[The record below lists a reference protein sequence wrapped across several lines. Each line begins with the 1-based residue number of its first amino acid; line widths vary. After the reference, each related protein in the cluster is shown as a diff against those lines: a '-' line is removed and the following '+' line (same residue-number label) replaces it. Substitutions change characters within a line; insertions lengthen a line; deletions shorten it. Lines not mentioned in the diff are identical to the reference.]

1 MATFNPIKTH
11 PTVPIIHQS
20 EAAECGLACLAMVA
34 TYYGYETDI
43 RNLRSRF
50 LVSLKGTTL
59 KGLMDIAGKL
69 GLSSRP
75 VRLELDN
82 LSDLSTP
89 AILHWGLNHFVVLVK
104 TSRNYAVLRDPARG
118 SVKLPMDE
126 VSKFFTGIALELRPT
141 PLFEEKK
148 DITPVRI
155 TDFWQRIR
163 GLKGSLIKVFV
174 LSLML
179 QLIALVMPLFQ
190 QLVVDDAITKQD
202 VDFLMVLALGFAIL
216 GIINLVIGWLRSYLV
231 LYFSTTLN
239 FQMKLNLFRH
249 VLRLPIDFFEKRHM
263 GDITSRFGSINP
275 IANLFTS
282 GFIAIVLDGIMAIGT
297 VIMAFTYSVKLT
309 AIVFLFL
316 LINFFIQLMTMPYL
330 KRKNEEILHLS
341 AKVETNFLESL
352 RAVRAVKL
360 FNQESTRESQ
370 WQNLTIDSLNARVTL
385 SKFTINLGVLTG
397 ALGVFQSILIMYLSA
412 MMVIEGQLTL
422 GMLFAYQAY
431 SSQFSSRLGALISQ
445 FFAFRLLKVHLT
457 RLADIVHTPAEFDD
471 SVSENTSTN
480 YSGDKGLQ
488 GDLRLKNI
496 SFRYGEQEG
505 WILRNADA
513 QIPPGKMTAVVGQ
526 SGGGKTTSLKIML
539 GLLNPQKGEVM
550 VDGVP
555 LLRYGLSNFRN
566 DIAVVMQDDQLLSGT
581 IADNIS
587 FFDSKVNMQFVQ
599 YCAKQAFIHNEI
611 VANPMGYDTLIGDM
625 GTTLS
630 GGQKQ
635 RVLIARALYRK
646 PKILFLDEGTAN
658 LDIATEFKIAHV
670 ISRLPITRVVI
681 AHRPALVKLAD
692 HVLQVADGQINRVS
706 DVQKAEDGE

>member
-1 MATFNPIKTH
+1 MATFNPIKTN

-43 RNLRSRF
+43 RHLRSRF

-397 ALGVFQSILIMYLSA
+397 LWVYF
-412 MMVIEGQLTL
+412 
-422 GMLFAYQAY
+422 
-431 SSQFSSRLGALISQ
+431 
-445 FFAFRLLKVHLT
+445 
-457 RLADIVHTPAEFDD
+457 
-471 SVSENTSTN
+471 
-480 YSGDKGLQ
+480 
-488 GDLRLKNI
+488 
-496 SFRYGEQEG
+496 
-505 WILRNADA
+505 
-513 QIPPGKMTAVVGQ
+513 
-526 SGGGKTTSLKIML
+526 
-539 GLLNPQKGEVM
+539 NP
-550 VDGVP
+550 
-555 LLRYGLSNFRN
+555 Y
-566 DIAVVMQDDQLLSGT
+566 
-581 IADNIS
+581 
-587 FFDSKVNMQFVQ
+587 
-599 YCAKQAFIHNEI
+599 
-611 VANPMGYDTLIGDM
+611 
-625 GTTLS
+625 
-630 GGQKQ
+630 
-635 RVLIARALYRK
+635 
-646 PKILFLDEGTAN
+646 
-658 LDIATEFKIAHV
+658 
-670 ISRLPITRVVI
+670 
-681 AHRPALVKLAD
+681 
-692 HVLQVADGQINRVS
+692 
-706 DVQKAEDGE
+706 